1 MLRSTISQRCV
12 LALDANAVRV
22 AITGAAYV
30 GPRGTTAPTDATTPW
45 PAGVRDIG
53 WISDDGITESNSA
66 ETTEIKGWQG
76 GQTVRKVISSSE
88 VTFTFTAI
96 ETSKTVLELYHKGSK
111 VVTTT
116 GKSVLAIKAPG
127 PDRRLFGFDVIDGG
141 SHLRIAIP
149 DGEVTE
155 TGDITYKGDEAI
167 AYEITITAYP
177 GPDGTVAIK
186 YSDDPAWATP
196 AGAAPLAK

>member
-1 MLRSTISQRCV
+1 MSLN
-12 LALDANAVRV
+12 ANAVRV

-30 GPRGTTAPTDATTPW
+30 APPGTTMPTDSEAVW
-45 PAGVRDIG
+45 PTGVTDVG
-53 WISDDGITESNSA
+53 WISDDGITESNSSD
-66 ETTEIKGWQG
+66 TTEIKGWQG

-88 VTFTFTAI
+88 MTFKFTCI

-111 VVTTT
+111 VITTD

-127 PDRRLFGFDVIDGG
+127 PDRRMFGFDVIDGD
-141 SHLRIAIP
+141 SHVRIVVP

-155 TGDITYKGDEAI
+155 TGDITYKSDEAI
-167 AYEITITAYP
+167 AYELTVTAYP

-186 YSDDPAWATP
+186 YSSDPAWDSEPEA
-196 AGAAPLAK
+196 

>member
-1 MLRSTISQRCV
+1 MSLS
-12 LALDANAVRV
+12 ANAVRV
-22 AITGAAYV
+22 AVTGAAYV
-30 GPRGTTAPTDATTPW
+30 APPKTTLPTDSESTWNAAFT
-45 PAGVRDIG
+45 DIG

-66 ETTEIKGWQG
+66 DSTEIKGWQG

-88 VTFTFTAI
+88 MTFSFTAI

-116 GKSVLAIKAPG
+116 GKSVLAVKAPG
-127 PDRRLFGFDVIDGG
+127 PDRRTFGFDVIDGD
-141 SHLRIAIP
+141 SHIRIVIP

-167 AYEITITAYP
+167 AYELTITAYP
-177 GPDGTVAIK
+177 GPDGTVAFK
-186 YSDDPAWATP
+186 YSNDPAWS
-196 AGAAPLAK
+196 AAPPA